1 MVRKI
6 PLWLLL
12 ATAALFLSAF
22 FPLNFG
28 DSGGFS
34 AVSAAVTLLIA
45 LPSFAALW
53 GYCGGPRA
61 VLVLVGLALFAYAI
75 EAFGVATGFPYGNFG
90 YGGGMGPKLGELVP
104 WLLPFSYIP
113 LVLGAVAAVPP
124 GRGRA
129 LRAVVV
135 LVVMD
140 LVLDPGAVALG
151 LWEWGVEG
159 VYYGIPLSN
168 YAGWL
173 LSGVLASA
181 LALALGG
188 WREPPRPD
196 LMDSAALLMAFWA
209 GVAVFSAMVIPAV
222 IGVLMV
228 VYLLYRRGRL
238 RYKLPVR
245 ARAEGRQ

>member
-1 MVRKI
+1 MVRETPI
-6 PLWLLL
+6 WLLV
-12 ATAALFLSAF
+12 AVVVLFLGAF

-28 DSGGFS
+28 ESEGFS
-34 AVSAAVTLLIA
+34 EISGAVTLLVA

-53 GYCGGPRA
+53 RYCGGPRA

-75 EAFGVATGFPYGNFG
+75 EALGVATGLPYGEFSYSAG
-90 YGGGMGPKLGELVP
+90 LGPKLAGLVP

-129 LRAVVV
+129 LRAAVV

-140 LVLDPGAVALG
+140 LALDPGAVALG
-151 LWEWGVEG
+151 LWEWGEQG
-159 VYYGIPLSN
+159 VYYSIPLSN

-173 LSGVLASA
+173 ISGLLASA
-181 LALALGG
+181 LVLALGRWG
-188 WREPPRPD
+188 KPPRPG
-196 LMDSAALLMAFWA
+196 LLDSAALLMAFWA
-209 GVAVFSAMVIPAV
+209 GIAVFSVMMIPAV
-222 IGVLMV
+222 VGILVVL
-228 VYLLYRRGRL
+228 YLLYRRGRL

-245 ARAEGRQ
+245 ARAEGRV